1 VAAMGKRLL
10 LAWLVACWPGWGIAA
25 PLPVEEVAP
34 GVFVYAGAHE
44 ETSAANRGA
53 IANVGFI
60 VGRRCVAVVDTGG
73 SLAVGQGLREAVRV
87 RTELPV
93 CYVINTHVHP
103 DHLLG
108 NAAFA
113 GDKPSFVGH
122 ARLPAALAARARTYL
137 AALSRALGPEAG
149 GTPLVPPDT
158 LVQDTLTLDLGG
170 RRLALRAWPT
180 AHTDQDLTVF
190 DEQTGTLWLGDLL
203 FVERIPAVDGSARG
217 WLQVM
222 ASLRGLAVQR
232 AVPGHGPA
240 TVAWPAALDAQERYL
255 ATLVEETRRALQRRL
270 TLQQAVDSVGHAER
284 GKWRLFDLYHPRNVT
299 AVYTELEWE
308 D

>member
-1 VAAMGKRLL
+1 MGKRLL
-10 LAWLVACWPGWGIAA
+10 FAWLAGLAPALAGA

-34 GVFVYAGAHE
+34 GVFVHGGAHE

-53 IANVGFI
+53 IANIGFI
-60 VGRRCVAVVDTGG
+60 VGSRCVAVMDTGG
-73 SLAVGQGLREAVRV
+73 SLSVGRALREAVRV
-87 RTELPV
+87 RTPLPV

-108 NAAFA
+108 NAAFV
-113 GDKPSFVGH
+113 GDKPQFVGH

-149 GTPLVPPDT
+149 NTPLIPPDIP
-158 LVQDTLTLDLGG
+158 VQDTLILDLGG
-170 RRLALRAWPT
+170 RRLELRAWPT

-190 DEQTGTLWLGDLL
+190 DPQTGTLWLGDLL
-203 FVERIPAVDGSARG
+203 FVERIPAIDGSARG

-222 ASLRGLAVQR
+222 GALRGLPVQR
-232 AVPGHGPA
+232 AVPGHGPV
-240 TVAWPAALDAQERYL
+240 TVPWPAALEVQERYL
-255 ATLVEETRRALQRRL
+255 ATLVEETRRAIKHRL
-270 TLQQAVDSVGHAER
+270 TLQQAVDSVGLAER
-284 GKWRLFDLYHPRNVT
+284 GKWLLFDLYHPRNVT